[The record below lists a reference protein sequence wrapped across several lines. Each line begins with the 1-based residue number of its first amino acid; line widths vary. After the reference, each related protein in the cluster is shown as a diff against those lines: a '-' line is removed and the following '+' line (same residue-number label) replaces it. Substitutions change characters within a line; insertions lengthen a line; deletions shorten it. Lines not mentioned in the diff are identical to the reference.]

1 MIKKMCR
8 KGKIRIMNK
17 EELKLYVKKSCEN
30 ILKQL
35 AENPKEMFDLLELQD
50 KYNNLLKEK
59 IELKRQ
65 IKKQKE
71 VIDKAIEL
79 LGNYKHY
86 STPDEKQNG
95 DNEDLVNNVFDIL
108 KEVE

>member
-1 MIKKMCR
+1 
-8 KGKIRIMNK
+8 MNK
-17 EELKLYVKKSCEN
+17 EELKLYVKKTCEN
-30 ILKQL
+30 ILEQL
-35 AENPKEMFDLLELQD
+35 AENPKEMLNLLELQD

-71 VIDKAIEL
+71 VIDKAINNSQYWIDYYTRL
-79 LGNYKHY
+79 N
-86 STPDEKQNG
+86 SDERIVLRLQENI
-95 DNEDLVNNVFDIL
+95 DIL

>member
-1 MIKKMCR
+1 
-8 KGKIRIMNK
+8 MNK
-17 EELKLYVKKSCEN
+17 DELELYVKKSCEN

-35 AENPKEMFDLLELQD
+35 AENPKEMLNLLELQD

-65 IKKQKE
+65 IKEKNE
-71 VIDKAIEL
+71 VIDKTVKYIKQHWVIDNPVLFKNDL
-79 LGNYKHY
+79 L
-86 STPDEKQNG
+86 EIL
-95 DNEDLVNNVFDIL
+95 ED

>member
-1 MIKKMCR
+1 MD
-8 KGKIRIMNK
+8 K
-17 EELKLYVKKSCEN
+17 EEIKLYVKKSCEN

-35 AENPKEMFDLLELQD
+35 AENPKEMLDLLELQD

-71 VIDKAIEL
+71 VFDKAIEYIKERFYFNEETGEYSL
-79 LGNYKHY
+79 LHTFDKY
-86 STPDEKQNG
+86 
-95 DNEDLVNNVFDIL
+95 NVKELLDIL
-108 KEVE
+108 NEVSE

>member
-1 MIKKMCR
+1 
-8 KGKIRIMNK
+8 MNK

-35 AENPKEMFDLLELQD
+35 AENPKEMLNLLELQD

-71 VIDKAIEL
+71 VIDKAIEYIKKRFYFNEETGEYSL
-79 LGNYKHY
+79 LHTFDK
-86 STPDEKQNG
+86 
-95 DNEDLVNNVFDIL
+95 DNIKELLDIL
-108 KEVE
+108 NEGKNEWNL

>member
-1 MIKKMCR
+1 
-8 KGKIRIMNK
+8 MNK

-35 AENPKEMFDLLELQD
+35 AENPKEMFNLLELQD

-71 VIDKAIEL
+71 VIDKITDL
-79 LGNYKHY
+79 IKQYGKY
-86 STPDEKQNG
+86 DGEKCTRGFQMWSADFNKIL
-95 DNEDLVNNVFDIL
+95 DML
-108 KEVE
+108 KEVSE

>member
-1 MIKKMCR
+1 
-8 KGKIRIMNK
+8 MNK

-35 AENPKEMFDLLELQD
+35 AENPKEMLNLLELQD

-71 VIDKAIEL
+71 VIDKAIEYIKKRFYFNEETGEYSL
-79 LGNYKHY
+79 LHTFDK
-86 STPDEKQNG
+86 
-95 DNEDLVNNVFDIL
+95 DNIKELLDIL
-108 KEVE
+108 NEGKNE